1 MKVLAKAG
9 QDVNN
14 SLVFCLQSPT
24 WTVCG
29 RELLSGDEYVIGCIN
44 WIINNNTGDGDT
56 STGLRTT
63 GSPASNSPAILTSMA
78 IRIAYGCIIATF
90 AVLATTI
97 LTSRD
102 ELT

>member
-1 MKVLAKAG
+1 MKALAKAG

-44 WIINNNTGDGDT
+44 RINNNTGGGDIDQIEDDGIASIEQSRNAHKYGNLYNLWKYHSD
-56 STGLRTT
+56 LC
-63 GSPASNSPAILTSMA
+63 GSGHYDLDVA
-78 IRIAYGCIIATF
+78 R
-90 AVLATTI
+90 
-97 LTSRD
+97 
-102 ELT
+102 